1 MLAVRA
7 TFIHVVPPREACCR
21 SQSCPPELDI
31 DGALVLAARREEVLA
46 LRAKEIRAREER
58 LRQQE
63 ALRAELRRQREQ
75 EEEERRQ
82 QVVMAKERQRQE
94 LERRQLEAA
103 EVKRQRV
110 QKELADLA
118 FLEECRQQKVSEL
131 WESLCVKY
139 LAHRRKAS
147 CAAAVE
153 IGQHL
158 RWRWVPFV
166 RNTLQLDEDSVLV
179 QAVAL
184 LGEDRVHRMMS
195 RPRVTCDRRTF
206 HELMWVL
213 SKGEPVFSSLR
224 RLGVVRPSRRERDAY
239 TLWCA
244 EEVLAQESGM
254 RLLTDMTVRASR
266 VQVARCFHVFLL
278 HETPLVYPWLH
289 DLTLERV
296 QEAVL
301 RDVQL
306 TARQYSL
313 MYMGKVLRP
322 GRPFSEIG
330 IRPGGSLQLERV

>member
-21 SQSCPPELDI
+21 SRSCPPELDI
-31 DGALVLAARREEVLA
+31 DGALALAARREDALA
-46 LRAKEIRAREER
+46 LKAKELRAREER

-63 ALRAELRRQREQ
+63 ELRRRREQ
-75 EEEERRQ
+75 EEEDRVQTEARRQ
-82 QVVMAKERQRQE
+82 RE
-94 LERRQLEAA
+94 EAA
-103 EVKRQRV
+103 AVKRQREEALR
-110 QKELADLA
+110 KEQADLA
-118 FLEECRQQKVSEL
+118 FLEECRLQNISEL

-213 SKGEPVFSSLR
+213 SKGEPVFKSLR
-224 RLGVVRPSRRERDAY
+224 RIGVVRPSRRERDAY

-244 EEVLAQESGM
+244 EEVLAEESGM
-254 RLLTDMTVRASR
+254 RLLIDMAVRASR
-266 VQVARCFHVFLL
+266 VQCARCFHVFLSG
-278 HETPLVYPWLH
+278 ETPLVYPFQP
-289 DLTLERV
+289 DLTLERL
-296 QEAVL
+296 QEVVA

-306 TARQYSL
+306 APRQYSL
-313 MYMGKVLRP
+313 LYMGKVLRP

-330 IRPGGSLQLERV
+330 IRPGGCLQLERV

>member
-7 TFIHVVPPREACCR
+7 TFIHVVVPPREACCR
-21 SQSCPPELDI
+21 SRSCPPELDI
-31 DGALVLAARREEVLA
+31 DGALALAARREDALA

-58 LRQQE
+58 LRQQD
-63 ALRAELRRQREQ
+63 ELRRRREQ
-75 EEEERRQ
+75 EEEDRVQTEARRQ
-82 QVVMAKERQRQE
+82 RE
-94 LERRQLEAA
+94 EAA
-103 EVKRQRV
+103 AVKRQREEALR
-110 QKELADLA
+110 KEQADLA
-118 FLEECRQQKVSEL
+118 FLEECRLQNISEL

-213 SKGEPVFSSLR
+213 SKGEPVFNSLR

-254 RLLTDMTVRASR
+254 RLLIDMTVRASR

>member
-1 MLAVRA
+1 MFAVRA

-131 WESLCVKY
+131 WESLCVKW
-139 LAHRRKAS
+139 LAHRRRVS

-158 RWRWVPFV
+158 RWRWVPLV
-166 RNTLQLDEDSVLV
+166 RSILQLEDDSVIV

-184 LGEDRVHRMMS
+184 LGEDRVHNMMS
-195 RPRVTCDRRTF
+195 RPRASVDRRTF

-213 SKGEPVFSSLR
+213 SKGEPVFNSLR
-224 RLGVVRPSRRERDAY
+224 KIGVVRHSRWEPDAY
-239 TLWCA
+239 TLFCA
-244 EEVLAQESGM
+244 GEVLDEESGM
-254 RLLTDMTVRASR
+254 RLLIDMTVRASR
-266 VQVARCFHVFLL
+266 VQVARCFHVFLSG
-278 HETPLVYPWLH
+278 ETPLVYPFQP
-289 DLTLERV
+289 DLTLERL
-296 QEAVL
+296 QEVVA

-306 TARQYSL
+306 NPRQYSL
-313 MYMGKVLRP
+313 LYMGKVLRP
-322 GRPFSEIG
+322 GRPFSELG
-330 IRPGGSLQLERV
+330 IRPGGCLQLERV

>member
-1 MLAVRA
+1 MAVRA
-7 TFIHVVPPREACCR
+7 TFIHFVPPREACCR
-21 SQSCPPELDI
+21 SRSCPPELDI
-31 DGALVLAARREEVLA
+31 DGALVIALRREEALA

-63 ALRAELRRQREQ
+63 EIRRQREE
-75 EEEERRQ
+75 EEEERLRTE
-82 QVVMAKERQRQE
+82 ARRQRE
-94 LERRQLEAA
+94 EAA
-103 EVKRQRV
+103 AVKRQREEALR
-110 QKELADLA
+110 KEQADLA
-118 FLEECRQQKVSEL
+118 FLEECRLQNISEL

-213 SKGEPVFSSLR
+213 SKGEPVFNSLR

-244 EEVLAQESGM
+244 EEVLAEESGM
-254 RLLTDMTVRASR
+254 RLLIDMAVRASR
-266 VQVARCFHVFLL
+266 VQCARCFHVFLSG
-278 HETPLVYPWLH
+278 ETPLVYPFQP
-289 DLTLERV
+289 DLTLERL
-296 QEAVL
+296 QEVVA

-306 TARQYSL
+306 APRQYSL
-313 MYMGKVLRP
+313 LYMGKVLRP

-330 IRPGGSLQLERV
+330 IRPGGCLQLERV

>member
-21 SQSCPPELDI
+21 SRSCPPELDI
-31 DGALVLAARREEVLA
+31 DGALALAARREDALA

-58 LRQQE
+58 LRQQD
-63 ALRAELRRQREQ
+63 ELRRRREQ
-75 EEEERRQ
+75 EEEDRVQTEARRQ
-82 QVVMAKERQRQE
+82 RE
-94 LERRQLEAA
+94 EAA
-103 EVKRQRV
+103 AVKRQREEALR
-110 QKELADLA
+110 KEQADLA
-118 FLEECRQQKVSEL
+118 FLEECRLQNISEL

-166 RNTLQLDEDSVLV
+166 RNILQLDEDSVLV

-213 SKGEPVFSSLR
+213 SKGEPVFNSLR
-224 RLGVVRPSRRERDAY
+224 RIGVVRHSRREPDAY

-244 EEVLAQESGM
+244 EEVLAEESGM
-254 RLLTDMTVRASR
+254 RLLIDMTTRASR
-266 VQVARCFHVFLL
+266 VQVARCFHVFLTG
-278 HETPLVYPWLH
+278 ETPLVYPWVH
-289 DLTLERV
+289 DLTMERV
-296 QEAVL
+296 QEAVA

-306 TARQYSL
+306 TPRQYLL
-313 MYMGKVLRP
+313 MYMGKRLRP
-322 GRPFSEIG
+322 GRPFSELG
-330 IRPGGSLQLERV
+330 IRPGGCVQLERV